1 MEPKDGGS
9 IPSAGRDP
17 GSRKAR
23 PKVRDGEGT
32 LAAAPAWVPYSQ
44 RAIDHQRHS
53 RDGLMSHVANVINE
67 QLNSLDAQR
76 LPELVKP
83 DGAGYMPLYCVA
95 QWIVTHGGTR
105 VINRFDEVLWREAY
119 KVLLDRIASEDVKVL
134 GLGVRDGATE
144 TVSGIHFASCSVAYP
159 FSDTPLDLIL
169 SKELCLFSRP
179 YLDDEHW
186 RRGFDD
192 SLEDRRGA
200 RWRRLMVLKADVA
213 RYWPFAAAL
222 DHGPPTHTPA
232 ARPTKPA
239 GRRGTPPKA
248 DWSAI
253 EEAFRHEVAD
263 RGIPDETNVDGWQWQ
278 ADVQRWL
285 SNILIRERVKSVSK
299 STLRRR
305 AKDFLSRAREGS

>member
-1 MEPKDGGS
+1 MEPKHGGS
-9 IPSAGRDP
+9 IPSAERDP

-53 RDGLMSHVANVINE
+53 RDGLMSHVANVIDE

-76 LPELVKP
+76 EQLPELVKP

-134 GLGVRDGATE
+134 GVRDGATE
-144 TVSGIHFASCSVAYP
+144 TVSGIHFASCSVNYP
-159 FSDTPLDLIL
+159 FSDARLDLIL

-179 YLDDEHW
+179 YLDDQHW
-186 RRGFDD
+186 RGGFDD

-213 RYWPFAAAL
+213 HYWPFAAAL
-222 DHGPPTHTPA
+222 DHRTGAPGRPSAMHLVEEEYRARWARGEAQSSIGAEAEYLSQWLANAHPTVPRVTAKTICNRLRSEH
-232 ARPTKPA
+232 
-239 GRRGTPPKA
+239 RR
-248 DWSAI
+248 
-253 EEAFRHEVAD
+253 RVAD
-263 RGIPDETNVDGWQWQ
+263 
-278 ADVQRWL
+278 
-285 SNILIRERVKSVSK
+285 
-299 STLRRR
+299 
-305 AKDFLSRAREGS
+305 ARK